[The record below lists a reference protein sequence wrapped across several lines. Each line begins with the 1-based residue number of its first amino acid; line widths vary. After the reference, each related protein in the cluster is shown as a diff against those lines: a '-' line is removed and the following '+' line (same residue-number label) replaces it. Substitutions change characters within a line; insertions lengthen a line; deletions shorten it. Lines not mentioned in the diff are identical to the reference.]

1 MDFKTINPTSLNRQ
15 DNDREMQYRTGI
27 YYTDKADLP
36 VIEKAVCA
44 LVREYKKPLAIE
56 IKPLTNFYI
65 AEGYYEDY
73 LEIESSETVKSD
85 KTGIGYTIN
94 WMMPI

>member
-1 MDFKTINPTSLNRQ
+1 MCIRDRYTRENVGISSERQ
-15 DNDREMQYRTGI
+15 
-27 YYTDKADLP
+27 
-36 VIEKAVCA
+36 
-44 LVREYKKPLAIE
+44 VRILSAENLRFP
-56 IKPLTNFYI
+56 